1 MRASAIQSSVS
12 QCAGEVLETVPLV
25 MRVIRGQLRKY
36 GAKEVS
42 VPHFR
47 TLGYLNRHEGTSLSE
62 VAEHIGLSLP
72 SMSELID
79 GLVVRGLVFRRTH
92 PEDRRRMTLALSDSG
107 RATLRT
113 ANEATASYLEARFRE
128 LSTVDRG
135 KVIEAMHILRE
146 AFTKAID

>member
-1 MRASAIQSSVS
+1 MRATAIQSSVS
-12 QCAGEVLETVPLV
+12 ECAGEVLETVPLV
-25 MRVIRGQLRKY
+25 MRTIRGQLRRY
-36 GAKEVS
+36 SAREVS

-79 GLVVRGLVFRRTH
+79 GLVDRGLVLRRTH
-92 PEDRRRMTLALSDSG
+92 PEDRRRITLGLSDNG

-113 ANEATASYLEARFRE
+113 ANEATASYLETRFRE
-128 LSTVDRG
+128 LSAAERA
-135 KVIEAMHILRE
+135 KVVEAMRILRE
-146 AFTKAID
+146 TFTKAID